1 MTDNKI
7 VLIDSTNAKR
17 AEAVAED
24 RVSLQ
29 STTKSSIGSI
39 ARSLV
44 ADDNIWAEFLK
55 LQISEHTKRTY
66 ASALNDFFLQ
76 MTGVKVNPHQI
87 REFLNLPSAQA
98 IAVVLSYRARLLDL
112 NLSPNTI
119 NTRLAAIKSLVNH
132 ARKLSQCAFS
142 LEDVASLKVQ
152 VYRDTSGVNSDVY
165 RMMIETID
173 RETIGGKRDYAIM
186 RLLWDNALRRSEVTA
201 LNIEDFQQDKLW
213 IIRKGKIQKQA
224 IDLAVKTQL
233 ALTEWL
239 IVRAGKPTEPFF
251 VALDNR
257 SYGNRLSGRSLGYL
271 VERLAK
277 GADVEKRMS
286 PHRVRHSSITAYL
299 DLSDGNVRD
308 ARLLSGHAK
317 LETLVIYD
325 DRRKNVQGKVSS
337 KLADL
342 V

>member
-1 MTDNKI
+1 MTTDSKI
-7 VLIDSTNAKR
+7 VPITEER
-17 AEAVAED
+17 G
-24 RVSLQ
+24 SLQ
-29 STTKSSIGSI
+29 ATTISTIGSI
-39 ARSLV
+39 ALALV
-44 ADDNIWAEFLK
+44 ADDNIWTEFLK

-76 MTGVKVNPHQI
+76 ITGARVNPLQI
-87 REFLNLPSAQA
+87 RDFLNLPSEQA
-98 IAVVLSYRARLLDL
+98 IAVVLSYRSRLLDL

-132 ARKLSQCAFS
+132 ARKLSQCGFS
-142 LEDVASLKVQ
+142 LEDVASLKVES
-152 VYRDTSGVNSDVY
+152 YRDTSGVEPDVY
-165 RMMIETID
+165 RRMIEAID

-201 LNIEDFQQDKLW
+201 VNIEDFQSDKLW
-213 IIRKGKIQKQA
+213 IMRKVKIQKVA
-224 IDLAVKTQL
+224 VDLAVKTQSVL
-233 ALTEWL
+233 AQWL
-239 IVRAGKPTEPFF
+239 SVRGGKPSEPLFI
-251 VALDNR
+251 ALDNR
-257 SYGNRLSGRSLGYL
+257 AYGKRLSGRSLGYL

-277 GADVEKRMS
+277 DVDVSKRMS
-286 PHRVRHSSITAYL
+286 PHRVRHSSITAFL

>member
-1 MTDNKI
+1 VTDSNI
-7 VLIDSTNAKR
+7 VLIDS
-17 AEAVAED
+17 EVAAGGS
-24 RVSLQ
+24 SLQ
-29 STTKSSIGSI
+29 DTTSSTIGSI

-44 ADDNIWAEFLK
+44 ADNNIWAEFLK

-76 MTGVKVNPHQI
+76 ITGARVNPHQI
-87 REFLNLPSAQA
+87 REFLNLPSEQA
-98 IAVVLSYRARLLDL
+98 IAVVLSYRSRLLDL

-132 ARKLSQCAFS
+132 ARKLSQCGFS
-142 LEDVASLKVQ
+142 LEDVASLKVE
-152 VYRDTSGVNSDVY
+152 VYRDTSGVEPDVY
-165 RMMIETID
+165 RVMIEAID

-201 LNIEDFQQDKLW
+201 VNIEDFQSDKLW
-213 IIRKGKIQKQA
+213 IMRKGKIQKQA
-224 IDLAVKTQL
+224 VDLAVKTRS
-233 ALTEWL
+233 ALNEWL
-239 IVRAGKPTEPFF
+239 SARGGEASQPLFI
-251 VALDNR
+251 ALDNR

-271 VERLAK
+271 VERLAQ

-325 DRRKNVQGKVSS
+325 DRRKNVQGRVSS

-342 V
+342 I

>member
-1 MTDNKI
+1 MTDSKI
-7 VLIDSTNAKR
+7 VPILPVQDSIDPASESI
-17 AEAVAED
+17 AE
-24 RVSLQ
+24 R
-29 STTKSSIGSI
+29 SIGLV
-39 ARSLV
+39 ARALV

-66 ASALNDFFLQ
+66 ASALNDFFVQ
-76 MTGVKVNPHQI
+76 ITGSKANPQQI

-98 IAVVLSYRARLLDL
+98 IAVVLSYRSRLLDL

-132 ARKLSQCAFS
+132 ARKLSQCGFS
-142 LEDVASLKVQ
+142 LEDVASLKVE
-152 VYRDTSGVNSDVY
+152 VYRDTSGVDSTVY
-165 RMMIETID
+165 RAMIEAID

-201 LNIEDFQQDKLW
+201 LNMEDFQSDKLW

-224 IDLAVKTQL
+224 IYLAVKTRS
-233 ALTEWL
+233 ALTQWL
-239 IVRAGKPTEPFF
+239 SFRVGEPSQPLFI
-251 VALDNR
+251 ALDNR

-277 GADVEKRMS
+277 GADVDKRMS
-286 PHRVRHSSITAYL
+286 PHRVRHSSITAFL

-325 DRRKNVQGKVSS
+325 DRRKNVQGQVSS

>member
-1 MTDNKI
+1 MTDSKI
-7 VLIDSTNAKR
+7 VPIDSAIDP
-17 AEAVAED
+17 EGS
-24 RVSLQ
+24 SLQ
-29 STTKSSIGSI
+29 DTTKTTIGSI

-76 MTGVKVNPHQI
+76 ITGVKVNPYQI

-98 IAVVLSYRARLLDL
+98 IAVVLSYRSRLLAL

-132 ARKLSQCAFS
+132 ARKLSQCGFS
-142 LEDVASLKVQ
+142 LEDVASLKVE
-152 VYRDTSGVNSDVY
+152 VYRDTSGVDSTVY
-165 RMMIETID
+165 RVMIEAID

-201 LNIEDFQQDKLW
+201 VNIEDFQSDKLW

-224 IDLAVKTQL
+224 IDLAMKTRA
-233 ALTEWL
+233 ALTQWL
-239 IVRAGKPTEPFF
+239 SVRGGEASQPLFI
-251 VALDNR
+251 ALDNR
-257 SYGNRLSGRSLGYL
+257 AYGKRLSGRSLGYL

-277 GADVEKRMS
+277 NADVEKRMS

>member
-1 MTDNKI
+1 MMTDSNI
-7 VLIDSTNAKR
+7 VLIDS
-17 AEAVAED
+17 AVD
-24 RVSLQ
+24 PTVSSLQ
-29 STTKSSIGSI
+29 SAAKVSIGSI
-39 ARSLV
+39 ARGLV

-66 ASALNDFFLQ
+66 ASALNDFFVQ
-76 MTGVKVNPHQI
+76 ITGSKASAEQI
-87 REFLNLPSAQA
+87 REFLNLPSEQA

-132 ARKLSQCAFS
+132 ARKMNQCQFS
-142 LEDVASLKVQ
+142 LEDVANLKVEI
-152 VYRDTSGVNSDVY
+152 YRDTSGVAPDVY
-165 RMMIETID
+165 RGMIEGIN

-201 LNIEDFQQDKLW
+201 ANIEDFQADKLW

-224 IDLAVKTQL
+224 VDLAEKTRL
-233 ALTEWL
+233 ALNEWL
-239 IVRAGKPTEPFF
+239 MVREGKASEPLFI
-251 VALDNR
+251 ALDR
-257 SYGNRLSGRSLGYL
+257 HSFGNRLSGRSLGYL
-271 VERLAK
+271 VDRLAK
-277 GADVEKRMS
+277 ESAVVKRMS